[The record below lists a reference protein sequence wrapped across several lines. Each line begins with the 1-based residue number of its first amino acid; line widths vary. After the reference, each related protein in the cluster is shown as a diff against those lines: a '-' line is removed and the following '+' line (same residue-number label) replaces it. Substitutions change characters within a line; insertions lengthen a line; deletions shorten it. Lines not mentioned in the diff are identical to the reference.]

1 MSRSLK
7 VNRHTFKK
15 VPDHVSTY
23 KCHCSWCIA
32 GKTRYHKTGDQLLKE
47 GLKEAEPMFKSRG
60 RLRVVRLNI
69 DGITPLDSI
78 GKGSPKRVDIDLTKA
93 FRKIK
98 LRLKDSP

>member
-7 VNRHTFKK
+7 INRHTFEK

-32 GKTRYHKTGDQLLKE
+32 SKHRYKRIGEDLLKQ
-47 GLKEAEPMFKSRG
+47 GLSEAELPFQTNG
-60 RLRVVRLNI
+60 RLRAIHVEDKPV
-69 DGITPLDSI
+69 DSI

-93 FRKIK
+93 LCKIK
-98 LRLKDSP
+98 RRLKDSP